1 MSSQG
6 VTQIRITCAGVR
18 MGIGRSGKRGATY
31 VSITGSPDVLVA
43 PAEGWLGPPLRFGLI
58 FLHRTRDIPIVGCGV
73 NIPSRHTLHTV
84 WHTWT
89 AVFLLPDIE

>member
-6 VTQIRITCAGVR
+6 ATQIRITCAGVR

-43 PAEGWLGPPLRFGLI
+43 QAEGVAW
-58 FLHRTRDIPIVGCGV
+58 
-73 NIPSRHTLHTV
+73 PSPFALASSSFIGRGTFPSLV
-84 WHTWT
+84 
-89 AVFLLPDIE
+89 AA